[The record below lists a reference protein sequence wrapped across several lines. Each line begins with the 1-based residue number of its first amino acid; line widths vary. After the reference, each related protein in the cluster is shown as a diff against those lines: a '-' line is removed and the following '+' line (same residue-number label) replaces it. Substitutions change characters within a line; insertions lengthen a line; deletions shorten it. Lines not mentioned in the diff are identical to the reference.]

1 MISDNMDFVDEF
13 ESKLAEYTGSKY
25 AVCTDC
31 CTNAVLISLFLKKSF
46 FGTSNSIGVPNRTYM
61 SIPMTLRWFGFDV
74 RLENRD
80 WEEYYSINDIITGE
94 STGVVDAAV
103 FFKEGM
109 WNEIDIPEKLV
120 CLSFQQKKRLSLGR
134 GGAILTD
141 SEYFHSILKRMV
153 YDGRNPRIPDSVE
166 IENNPNDITTLSR
179 GVFDGARQGRSRDI
193 GVESIKHIEGIQ
205 ENHIFRLPRPKPNTM
220 NIALIAPIERNIECL
235 NKQTGIVRFPRMYE
249 DEAIRCFSSWRKS
262 GGWLKDIPIH
272 VLCSTGNGISDCT
285 KKKLANLGVEYVE
298 RYADETKTYSSGFLT
313 LPYCGAGCSSIQ

>member
-166 IENNPNDITTLSR
+166 IENNPNDIIHGFHSYMEPDKAARGILALNQSSTLR
-179 GVFDGARQGRSRDI
+179 EYKKI
-193 GVESIKHIEGIQ
+193 
-205 ENHIFRLPRPKPNTM
+205 T
-220 NIALIAPIERNIECL
+220 
-235 NKQTGIVRFPRMYE
+235 
-249 DEAIRCFSSWRKS
+249 SSDYPDLS
-262 GGWLKDIPIH
+262 QIL
-272 VLCSTGNGISDCT
+272 
-285 KKKLANLGVEYVE
+285 
-298 RYADETKTYSSGFLT
+298 
-313 LPYCGAGCSSIQ
+313 